1 MLPFHK
7 SAAKDSSLIKDF
19 LAGVEPT
26 GVYTF
31 ENARTNKKNHGLH
44 KAVGDVGGFLGG
56 AAISTALGAAG
67 TYGIGKLMRKSNLGK
82 YLVEG
87 AKDQML
93 LFAPHK
99 AVRHIKNLPRAT
111 KVMHKA
117 EGMNRAM
124 NSVHRGK
131 NPDNK
136 AVSGLLDKANAYLEE
151 SASYAKSTGGEAAD
165 TFRKGL
171 AITGGAAAGVLGGG
185 LNALSAHAQYDA
197 GLKQN
202 IYKKKLNK
210 TSSLSSLQF
219 HKSAERNEAL
229 NAAAVGAASVGVGLV
244 PFLRGPEAG
253 LAAKLAPK
261 GKKKDAFAKS
271 LSYGAIGASLPF
283 LYYGAK
289 RLKSFPFPQ
298 RRFTDVTNNA
308 RMKKALEGIHMD
320 AVKAHVFGALTGGV
334 GSSIGYLQAI
344 NKQSP
349 SL

>member
-31 ENARTNKKNHGLH
+31 EHARTNKKNHGLH
-44 KAVGDVGGFLGG
+44 KAMGDVGGFLGG

-67 TYGIGKLMRKSNLGK
+67 TYGIGKLMGKSTLGK

-99 AVRHIKNLPRAT
+99 AARHIKNLPRAT
-111 KVMHKA
+111 KVMHQA
-117 EGMNRAM
+117 DGMNQAL
-124 NSVHRGK
+124 NSVHRG
-131 NPDNK
+131 NNYNQK
-136 AVSGLLDKANAYLEE
+136 AIKGVLGKANTYVEE
-151 SASYAKSTGGEAAD
+151 AASYAKSTGDEASD

-185 LNALSAHAQYDA
+185 LNALSAHAQYNA

-229 NAAAVGAASVGVGLV
+229 NAAAVGAASVGIGLV
-244 PFLRGPEAG
+244 PYLRGPEAH

-271 LSYGAIGASLPF
+271 LLYGSIGASLPF

-298 RRFTDVTNNA
+298 RRFTDVTNKA
-308 RMKKALEGIHMD
+308 RIKRALEGVGAD
-320 AVKAHVFGALTGGV
+320 AAKAYFGGALTGGV
-334 GSSIGYLQAI
+334 GSSIGYYRAV
-344 NKQSP
+344 NK
-349 SL
+349 